1 MLIEQKNPFFGF
13 GGLGMLKKLLLAI
26 AVFGLASNVAARADS
41 IVLAGTQVL
50 TGTGFGSL
58 PRSLSV
64 TGNGNHMIVEQGC
77 NAPGSPSI
85 IEGSAACGGSD
96 SLSLVGGFEAPPD
109 HSPKQA
115 TPTLGS
121 LGITDGSQV
130 GILFDATQPGS
141 ATTLTLNDLSLKLYN
156 SSGTLIY
163 TANLLNNA
171 ALIMATNPGN
181 GSSDYLFELDSATA
195 FDLACG
201 GAGMCAAG
209 DMLALDAEVTLDA
222 GGPESWTLINTA
234 APPPPPPPVPEPS
247 SLALLGTGVL
257 GLAGVV
263 RRRFGR

>member
-1 MLIEQKNPFFGF
+1 MKKALILLVGM
-13 GGLGMLKKLLLAI
+13 GLL
-26 AVFGLASNVAARADS
+26 SSAAWADS
-41 IVLAGTQVL
+41 IVLAGTEVIS
-50 TGTGFGSL
+50 GTGFGSL

-77 NAPGSPSI
+77 NAPGSPI
-85 IEGSAACGGSD
+85 VEGSAACGGSD
-96 SLSLVGGFEAPPD
+96 SLSLTGGSEAPPD
-109 HSPKQA
+109 HNPKQA

-234 APPPPPPPVPEPS
+234 APPPPPPPVPE
-247 SLALLGTGVL
+247 
-257 GLAGVV
+257 
-263 RRRFGR
+263 